1 MREEILKKYAIIK
14 NLKNDNGKLKH
25 QARIYMP
32 NQMTLGVELEIVGP
46 ASNYLYDISI
56 NGFSGDCDNT
66 IQDEKYPG
74 IEITSPI
81 LESDNIDDVLAVAE
95 QLTMLGEYTNKSCGG
110 HIHIG
115 SNYLEVR
122 EDFQKTNEEATKFT
136 WKSLLEMWKSNEKI
150 MYKITNRAGEEHRG
164 IEFAKPI
171 ASKIEEMLSYDD
183 TAMNVYSYKEMIK
196 KIQAEKETSE
206 SERFFSL
213 NFENLNRGKN
223 TLEFRL
229 ANGTIE
235 PKELKANI
243 ELFIAFVDISK
254 RIGIVRY
261 KEKNKSKL
269 TKNEEELLEKYKEI
283 CVEGNMS
290 EEEQKDKLLEMMFE
304 KDERQI
310 YDERY
315 EKSTFDLD
323 KEIQKLKNES
333 KASSNE
339 YGAQLSDEEM
349 QKLKEYK
356 RNNGIKE
363 EVEFDM
369 EDLEELS
376 DEIPKERVSTLINY
390 WINQIRHL
398 RHNRRIEESQKT
410 NKGDMER

>member
-1 MREEILKKYAIIK
+1 MANFIVEFPLK
-14 NLKNDNGKLKH
+14 
-25 QARIYMP
+25 
-32 NQMTLGVELEIVGP
+32 T
-46 ASNYLYDISI
+46 
-56 NGFSGDCDNT
+56 
-66 IQDEKYPG
+66 EKYQED
-74 IEITSPI
+74 ILNKRFEIGRKIYNSLVNVT
-81 LESDNIDDVLAVAE
+81 
-95 QLTMLGEYTNKSCGG
+95 
-110 HIHIG
+110 
-115 SNYLEVR
+115 
-122 EDFQKTNEEATKFT
+122 QK
-136 WKSLLEMWKSNEKI
+136 
-150 MYKITNRAGEEHRG
+150 R
-164 IEFAKPI
+164 
-171 ASKIEEMLSYDD
+171 
-183 TAMNVYSYKEMIK
+183 YKEMIK